1 MKVFRR
7 IEKNFK
13 KGIEGIVLLSFGE
26 NILNFVGM
34 NRNLKEFWRIEDF
47 KKGIKE
53 GIFWIINRNS
63 KEFGKLVRILRK

>member
-1 MKVFRR
+1 
-7 IEKNFK
+7 
-13 KGIEGIVLLSFGE
+13 
-26 NILNFVGM
+26 M